1 MSKSRSSSL
10 STNPHTTPQQQQLKQ
25 LKQLGDEL
33 WANRTEKI
41 NAELFIMTYGTI
53 VSQLCADLQNDYDK
67 VNTELYNMGYNI
79 GVRLVEDFLART
91 ALPRCNNL
99 FMTSD
104 VICKVAFK
112 CFLNL
117 TPESRD
123 WSSAGDQ
130 FSLVLTENPLNK
142 FVELPQDAKD
152 KLWYSNIFCGVL
164 KGALQMV
171 QLDCDVSFVN
181 DVLRG
186 DMINEIKIKLVKIL
200 KDEIPIGED

>member
-1 MSKSRSSSL
+1 
-10 STNPHTTPQQQQLKQ
+10 
-25 LKQLGDEL
+25 
-33 WANRTEKI
+33 
-41 NAELFIMTYGTI
+41 MTYGTI
-53 VSQLCADLQNDYDK
+53 VSQLCRDLHNDYDT

-79 GVRLVEDFLART
+79 GVRLIEDFLART
-91 ALPRCNNL
+91 ALPRCNTL
-99 FMTSD
+99 QMTSD

-117 TPESRD
+117 NPDCKD

-130 FSLVLTENPLNK
+130 FTLVLVENPLNK
-142 FVELPQDAKD
+142 FVELPQDARD
-152 KLWYSNIFCGVL
+152 KLWYSNILCGVL

-171 QLDCDVSFVN
+171 QLDCEVTYIN

-186 DMINEIKIKLVKIL
+186 DMNNEIRIKLLKIL